1 MKFELTIYV
10 FYSLPSMNIYWNK
23 NCLNIFSNSVL
34 YEYHDAVSVADCGAG
49 STLAQTPIVAEFITI
64 VNILNLVEHVNMRF

>member
-1 MKFELTIYV
+1 MVLV
-10 FYSLPSMNIYWNK
+10 
-23 NCLNIFSNSVL
+23 FSNSVL
-34 YEYHDAVSVADCGAG
+34 YEYHDAVSVVDCGAG

>member
-1 MKFELTIYV
+1 
-10 FYSLPSMNIYWNK
+10 MNIYWNK
-23 NCLNIFSNSVL
+23 NFLNIFSNSVL